1 MHMGEREYRVCV
13 CVCVFYALCRARKFI
28 QCRLQ
33 NIFMCEGAVGNT
45 GAELLYM
52 SHCMFTWVQRW
63 EVTEDIYSSAACPIQ
78 IIHTT

>member
-1 MHMGEREYRVCV
+1 
-13 CVCVFYALCRARKFI
+13 
-28 QCRLQ
+28 
-33 NIFMCEGAVGNT
+33 MCEGAVGNT